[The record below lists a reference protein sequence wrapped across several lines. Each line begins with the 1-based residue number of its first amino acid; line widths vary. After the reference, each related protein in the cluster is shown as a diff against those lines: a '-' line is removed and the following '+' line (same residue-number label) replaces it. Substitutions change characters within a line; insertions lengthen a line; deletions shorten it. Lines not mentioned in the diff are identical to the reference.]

1 MSSTNNAECSLCVSE
16 KKRSELYSH
25 TCDNLICY
33 ECIFTNILFH
43 LRIECPYCRVDY
55 SKNELKVLLKKKKV
69 LFNKLNNQ
77 STEKMMTACESGY
90 DMINS
95 CMNQVKLFEKMG
107 FFGTKVIAY
116 MELITKA
123 LIILPFRFVLAMQ
136 KDAKNIL
143 ILEYSNLWLLAKYSI
158 GTTFFQIM
166 GTDRFVLY
174 DRRDDCDAIIR
185 VYSIDVLN
193 SVLTQRAEYPGKI
206 TIEPIEVF
214 INKMINGNSVVTSK
228 LFNQDASVSLR
239 VTIKDESSAI
249 TLINSLQQIITLAA
263 PEKVISNNE
272 GMIQCATTIE
282 HFKKA
287 SKKASK
293 TKKNHAR
300 NIRRRNKLKL
310 DRANSITV

>member
-1 MSSTNNAECSLCVSE
+1 
-16 KKRSELYSH
+16 
-25 TCDNLICY
+25 
-33 ECIFTNILFH
+33 
-43 LRIECPYCRVDY
+43 
-55 SKNELKVLLKKKKV
+55 
-69 LFNKLNNQ
+69 
-77 STEKMMTACESGY
+77 
-90 DMINS
+90 
-95 CMNQVKLFEKMG
+95 MNQVKLFEKMG

-193 SVLTQRAEYPGKI
+193 AVLTQRATYPGKVD
-206 TIEPIEVF
+206 IEPIEVF

-310 DRANSITV
+310 DRANTITV